1 MDDAGGRAM
10 VAVRAFYP
18 SINQTLRM
26 PGPVIAYLALG
37 SNQGDRRRHLSCAVR
52 GLREAGLTVSGVS
65 PVYRTEAHTLD
76 PEETQPDYLN
86 AVVEVRTDRSPEALL
101 DLAKSLEMA
110 AGRDLQ
116 APRWSPRPLDVDL
129 LTVGQ
134 QQRAGDDLT
143 LPHPR
148 LAERRFVLQPW
159 ADLAPN
165 LVVPMPFEDTV
176 MHLLRRCTDDA
187 ALAPAGVLPPP

>member
-1 MDDAGGRAM
+1 MSGG
-10 VAVRAFYP
+10 
-18 SINQTLRM
+18 S
-26 PGPVIAYLALG
+26 VIAYLALG
-37 SNQGDRRRHLSCAVR
+37 SNEGDRRQHLTRAVR
-52 GLREAGLTVSGVS
+52 GLREAGLTVRDVS

-86 AVVEVRTDRSPEALL
+86 AVVEVVTDRSPEALL
-101 DLAKSLEMA
+101 GVAKRLERA

-116 APRWSPRPLDVDL
+116 APMWSPRPLDVDL

-134 QQRAGDDLT
+134 MRRTSEDLT